1 MNGRP
6 GAAAATGLLGL
17 AILAAACRKGGEVA
31 SEAAPPPVAPV
42 PTRVV
47 LFFPGD
53 DGRLH
58 PEPREILDL
67 PTSLGPRIRLLVEE
81 LVLGS
86 PEGLAAPFPW
96 PAQVLGVFVDDAG
109 NAYVDL
115 SAPPPDAVAGS
126 AGEVAVLYATVSTV
140 VANCP
145 GVARVQLLFDG
156 QEVRTLGH
164 LDLSRPVSPR
174 PELIAR

>member
-1 MNGRP
+1 MS
-6 GAAAATGLLGL
+6 LLGL
-17 AILAAACRKGGEVA
+17 AILGAACRKGGEVA
-31 SEAAPPPVAPV
+31 SDAAPPLATPV

-53 DGRLH
+53 DGLLH
-58 PEPREILDL
+58 PEPREIFDL
-67 PTSLGPRIRLLVEE
+67 PTSLGPRVRLLVEE

-86 PEGLAAPFPW
+86 HDGFAAPFPW
-96 PAQVLGVFVDDAG
+96 PALVLGVFVDDSG

-115 SAPPPDAVAGS
+115 SPPPPDAVAGS
-126 AGEVAVLYATVSTV
+126 AGEVAVLYSTVSTV

-145 GVARVQLLFDG
+145 GVARAQLLFDG